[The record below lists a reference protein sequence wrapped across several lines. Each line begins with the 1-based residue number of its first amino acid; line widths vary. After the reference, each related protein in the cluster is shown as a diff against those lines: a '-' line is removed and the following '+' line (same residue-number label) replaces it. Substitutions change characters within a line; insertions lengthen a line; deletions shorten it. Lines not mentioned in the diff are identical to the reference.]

1 MGNLTDDEGRDLIMS
16 RSPKIRAIF
25 INSTP
30 LFSKNILHTFLGGF
44 FFDLGVK
51 DLYILDS
58 IRSMA

>member
-1 MGNLTDDEGRDLIMS
+1 MPGS
-16 RSPKIRAIF
+16 REIRATF
-25 INSTP
+25 INSSP